1 VPDGAIH
8 PRVPTDQWRRS
19 LVTHERWDPCHP
31 KGVPFAAE
39 NADSSMADRKTNNL
53 FACLRSCRVD
63 TAGVIVNVKSLFEG
77 HRELILGFNAF
88 LPDGYEIELPP
99 EEEED
104 RKGKQP
110 VEFNQAINY
119 VNKIK
124 RRFWDNERVYK
135 AFLEILNMYRKGL
148 KSITQ
153 VYHEV
158 AQLFQNHEDLLQ
170 EFTYFLPESAAPAA
184 AKRKAQGAVKA
195 AKKTETPRSKTHQ
208 RKVQKPKQKE
218 ASEAPQEETE
228 DRKKQHSALQKE
240 LSFFDK
246 VNQRLRN
253 KEAYNDFIRCL
264 SIFNQEVITRMEL
277 QGLVYDIIG
286 KFPDLMQG
294 FSEMMDR
301 CEVMDFELEAKMA
314 EKAGKMTPKDIAK
327 MKAISVREKYL
338 SRPIGELDLS
348 QCERCT
354 PSYRLLPKDYPRLLC
369 SGRTALH
376 HRVLN
381 DAWVSVTSGSEDYS
395 YQHMRR
401 NQYEEA
407 LFRCEDD
414 RFEMDMIIECNNA
427 TIVNVE
433 ELLQE
438 LDKMPEEERKVYP
451 LPEGRLNQVHLRS
464 IEKIYSE
471 HGQEILELM
480 AKHPYIVLPVVLNRL
495 KQKGQEW
502 SQLQKDMNVIWGNV
516 YVLNYQKSLDHR
528 SFYFKQADKKV
539 LSTKGMMN
547 EIRELSDRRKQRD
560 DGLLMLSASPQL
572 SVRLGADLECKVGDQ
587 EIHDNIYAIL
597 RCAAYENLSMDQA
610 EKVLG
615 FIRDFFEPFVGLPA
629 RDPGQYVRDSDRGTE
644 REGRAGGACKRSEA
658 HSVEMET
665 DEEPSK
671 CTERKQ
677 GEDDMDDEAE
687 KSKKTSRSTES
698 GGGVV
703 EEEEEEEEDSI
714 EDDPEKLFIASKPI
728 SAQVA
733 ACTQNGAESEG
744 KARGKALFYAN
755 DAIYIFF
762 RLHGHLYER
771 LHTAKVSCST
781 VERKWKP
788 GSERTKEDYD
798 QPVHREDAEE
808 VHAQFMSILLQLMDG
823 TLEAGK
829 YEDKC
834 RELIGRN
841 SYMLFTLEKLVLKL
855 VKHLQVLLSEDISTK
870 LLLLHQYEKARSQ
883 PGFYAAERDAV
894 YHVNATMLLGDDA
907 CYRITRGDNV
917 VGIQL
922 MDPPSEKFDQPGTS
936 MDAGFAEYLRTFLES
951 TAGFT
956 SAVSADDQS
965 RPFLRRNM
973 PREYGREPEED
984 GYFKYTDRAVISN
997 GLECKIACASSKVS
1011 YVLDTEDLFLKLPHK
1026 KLSTRHSEASKRRQ
1040 VRYQEWLTKAAEK
1053 SAAATLTAAGQ
1064 L

>member
-1 VPDGAIH
+1 MKRTRDEGNGPNA
-8 PRVPTDQWRRS
+8 TKRS
-19 LVTHERWDPCHP
+19 HVHTSREEEALTERD
-31 KGVPFAAE
+31 AL
-39 NADSSMADRKTNNL
+39 TY
-53 FACLRSCRVD
+53 LREVKERFKDKKHVYESFLRIMKDFKVGRVD
-63 TAGVIVNVKSLFEG
+63 TAGVIVNVKALFEG

-158 AQLFQNHEDLLQ
+158 AQLFQDHEDLLQ

-184 AKRKAQGAVKA
+184 AKRKAQGTAKPT
-195 AKKTETPRSKTHQ
+195 KKTEAPRSKTHQ

-218 ASEAPQEETE
+218 VPEPPPEETE
-228 DRKKQHSALQKE
+228 EKKKQHSALQKE
-240 LSFFDK
+240 LSFFEK

-286 KFPDLMQG
+286 KYPDLMQG

-354 PSYRLLPKDYPRLLC
+354 PSYRLLPRDYPRLLC

-414 RFEMDMIIECNNA
+414 RFEMDMIIECNTA
-427 TIVNVE
+427 TVMKVE
-433 ELLQE
+433 ELLEE
-438 LDKMPEEERKVYP
+438 LNKMPEEERKAYP
-451 LPEGRLNQVHLRS
+451 LPEGRLNPVHLRS

-480 AKHPYIVLPVVLNRL
+480 AKHPFIVLPVVLNRL
-495 KQKGQEW
+495 KQKDEEW

-539 LSTKGMMN
+539 LSTKGMIN
-547 EIRELSDRRKQRD
+547 EIRELNEKRKQKD
-560 DGLLMLSASPQL
+560 DSLVMLSASPQL
-572 SVRLGADLECKVGDQ
+572 SARLGAELECEVGDR
-587 EIHDNIYAIL
+587 EIHDNIYAVI
-597 RCAAYENLSMDQA
+597 RCAAYENLSVDQT
-610 EKVLG
+610 EKVLC
-615 FIRDFFEPFVGLPA
+615 FMRDFFEPFVGLPA
-629 RDPGQYVRDSDRGTE
+629 RDPEQYMRDNDRDTE
-644 REGRAGGACKRSEA
+644 RGGRVEGAGKRSQA
-658 HSVEMET
+658 HSIEMET

-677 GEDDMDDEAE
+677 GEDYFDDEAD

-698 GGGVV
+698 GRG
-703 EEEEEEEEDSI
+703 EMEEEEDESV
-714 EDDPEKLFIASKPI
+714 EDDPEKLFIASKPV
-728 SAQVA
+728 SAQVPA
-733 ACTQNGAESEG
+733 VSQNDSDPEG
-744 KARGKALFYAN
+744 KAKYNALFYAN
-755 DAIYIFF
+755 DAMYIFF

-781 VERKWKP
+781 IERKWKP
-788 GSERTKEDYD
+788 GSERTEEDND
-798 QPVHREDAEE
+798 QPMQREDAEE
-808 VHAQFMSILLQLMDG
+808 IHAQFMSILLQLMEG
-823 TLEAGK
+823 TIEVGE

-834 RELIGRN
+834 RELVGKK
-841 SYMLFTLEKLVLKL
+841 SYMLFTIEKLVVKL
-855 VKHLQVLLSEDISTK
+855 VKHLQVLLSEDVSNK

-883 PGFYAAERDAV
+883 PGMYTSQRDAV
-894 YHVNATMLLGDDA
+894 YHVNATMLLGDEA
-907 CYRITRGDNV
+907 CYRITCGDGV
-917 VGIQL
+917 IGIQL

-956 SAVSADDQS
+956 SAVSADGQS

-973 PREYGREPEED
+973 PLDCGREPEED
-984 GYFKYTDRAVISN
+984 SYSKYMSGAVISN

-1011 YVLDTEDLFLKLPHK
+1011 YVLDTEDLFLKLSRK
-1026 KLSTRHSEASKRRQ
+1026 KHLNQQSKASNRRQ
-1040 VRYQEWLTKAAEK
+1040 QRYQEWLGKAAEK
-1053 SAAATLTAAGQ
+1053 SAAATLTATG
-1064 L
+1064 